1 LTVRVASDSETDRI
15 LSMRASSLIPLPP
28 EVCLADPME
37 SRGYFRMAAFY
48 GAYGLGSHPVVALL
62 KDERVGSMMAS
73 ALSRADHLDRVSHYG
88 AWLGR
93 STVVIEDLAGPTVD
107 DPSPAGRGA
116 GPGRPQ
122 GGDPEAEAQPE
133 PGHGPPT
140 GGCRNRASGE
150 SAASAGPSPRG
161 SAEGR
166 GSRGTNRPGGRR
178 QGARPGGRRPP
189 SQRRRSRRFQP
200 LLRRGASRSHRSKGP
215 R

>member
-1 LTVRVASDSETDRI
+1 MTVRVASDSETDRI

-28 EVCLADPME
+28 EVCLADPRE

-48 GAYGLGSHPVVALL
+48 GAYGLGSHPVVTLL

-140 GGCRNRASGE
+140 GGCPGSFRRGKFQRSM
-150 SAASAGPSPRG
+150 SPSWTG
-161 SAEGR
+161 CW
-166 GSRGTNRPGGRR
+166 
-178 QGARPGGRRPP
+178 
-189 SQRRRSRRFQP
+189 RRR
-200 LLRRGASRSHRSKGP
+200 A
-215 R
+215 